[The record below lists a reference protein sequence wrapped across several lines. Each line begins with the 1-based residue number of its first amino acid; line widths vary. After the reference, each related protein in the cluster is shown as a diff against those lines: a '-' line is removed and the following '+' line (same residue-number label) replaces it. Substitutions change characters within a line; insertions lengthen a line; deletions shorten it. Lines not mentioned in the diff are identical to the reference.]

1 MGGEVIVFG
10 SVVEGNVIFD
20 LIESGEK
27 ILMKRDFG
35 RISSFPNSSR
45 NEKGV

>member
-20 LIESGEK
+20 SIESVEK
-27 ILMKRDFG
+27 ILMRFWENFILSKFV
-35 RISSFPNSSR
+35 S
-45 NEKGV
+45 